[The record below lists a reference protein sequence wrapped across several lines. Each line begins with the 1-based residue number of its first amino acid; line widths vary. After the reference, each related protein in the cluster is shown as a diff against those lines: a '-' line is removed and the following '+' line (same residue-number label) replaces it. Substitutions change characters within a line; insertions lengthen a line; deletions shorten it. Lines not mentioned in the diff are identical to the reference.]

1 MTAYL
6 REEMIV
12 SGADP
17 KPESLQPFIDLMRAQ
32 GLSDPAIASFAM
44 HLRRLRGGDRGIL
57 TEDEIRPVPDL
68 PDADDLE
75 AHREAG
81 TARLDTVVVIKLN
94 GGLGTSM
101 GLNRAKSLLPVRGRL
116 SFLDLIARQVLALR
130 DRIGARIPLLLMN
143 SFRTAADS
151 ETALADYRDLV
162 SEDLGLGFLQ
172 NKVPKILSRGMVPA
186 VFPDDPQLEWCP
198 PGHGDLFTAIAAS
211 GLLDRLLETG
221 IEYAFVSN
229 ADNLG
234 AVLDPAIL
242 GFMAAKR
249 ADFLLEAADR
259 TAADCKGG
267 HLCHLRNGRLALRES
282 AQCPPDAETAFQDVS
297 RYRYFNTNNVWL
309 HLPSLAELL
318 SAHHGFLPLPT
329 IVNRK
334 TLDPRDPSSPP
345 VFQLE
350 TAMGTAISL
359 FPQAAAIRVPRRR
372 FSPVKNTNDLLAVRS
387 DAYKLTKDSCVV
399 LHPDRTSPPV
409 IRLDERFYKLIDE
422 FDRRFPAGPPSLR
435 HCSSMLVEGD
445 VSFGAEVV
453 VEGDAVI
460 RTKKDGVALAKG
472 TVVRGEV
479 RL

>member
-1 MTAYL
+1 MWVKL

-12 SGADP
+12 SAADP
-17 KPESLQPFIDLMRAQ
+17 KPESIQAFVDLMRAQ

-44 HLRRLRGGDRGIL
+44 HLRRLRGGDRGTIA
-57 TEDEIRPVPDL
+57 EDEIRPVPDL
-68 PDADDLE
+68 SDADDLE

-101 GLNRAKSLLPVRGRL
+101 GLDRAKSLLPVRGRL

-130 DRIGARIPLLLMN
+130 EQIGSRIPLVIMN

-151 ETALADYRDLV
+151 ERALAAYPDLV
-162 SEDLGLGFLQ
+162 SDDVGLGFLQ
-172 NKVPKILSRGMVPA
+172 NRVPKILSDGMVPA
-186 VFPDDPQLEWCP
+186 VFPDDPELEWCP
-198 PGHGDLFTAIAAS
+198 PGHGDLYTAIAAS
-211 GLLDRLLETG
+211 GLLDRLLEAG

-234 AVLDPAIL
+234 AVLEPAIL
-242 GFMAAKR
+242 GFMIAER

-259 TAADCKGG
+259 TAADRKGG
-267 HLCHLRNGRLALRES
+267 HLCRLRNGRLALRES
-282 AQCPPDAETAFQDVS
+282 AQCPPEAEAAFQDVS

-309 HLPSLAELL
+309 HLPALSELL
-318 SAHHGFLPLPT
+318 TEHQGFLPLPT
-329 IVNRK
+329 IVNSK

-359 FPQAAAIRVPRRR
+359 FPRAAAIRVPRHR

-387 DAYKLTKDSCVV
+387 DAYELTEDSRVV
-399 LHPDRTSPPV
+399 LHPDRATPPV
-409 IRLDERFYKLIDE
+409 VRLDERFYKLVDE
-422 FDRRFPAGPPSLR
+422 FDRRFPAGPPSLLR
-435 HCSSMLVEGD
+435 CSSLVVEGD
-445 VSFGAEVV
+445 ISFGAGVV
-453 VEGDAVI
+453 VEGNAVV
-460 RTKKDGVALAKG
+460 RTEKSGAALPDGAVA
-472 TVVRGEV
+472 RGEV
-479 RL
+479 SL